1 MRAVVSRGG
10 RPDLAGDYLRSVRQ
24 PTLLIVGGR
33 DEVVIDLNRAA
44 QQKLAGETR
53 LEIVPGATHL
63 FAEPDALEQV
73 ATLAADWFTRY
84 LPTRERAPA
93 DE

>member
-1 MRAVVSRGG
+1 M
-10 RPDLAGDYLRSVRQ
+10 
-24 PTLLIVGGR
+24 
-33 DEVVIDLNRAA
+33 
-44 QQKLAGETR
+44 QKLAGETR

-84 LPTRERAPA
+84 LPTPGKSASRWMTTYVAGGNDSHHMNLKEARWYSS
-93 DE
+93 